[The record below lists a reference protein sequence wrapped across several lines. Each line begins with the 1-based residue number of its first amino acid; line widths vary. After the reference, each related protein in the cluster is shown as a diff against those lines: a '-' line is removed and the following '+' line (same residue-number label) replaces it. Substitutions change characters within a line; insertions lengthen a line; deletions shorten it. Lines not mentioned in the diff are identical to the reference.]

1 MRVGL
6 RWVACAAMIAV
17 VAGCAVP
24 VPIPVPVGGEKAAEG
39 QPQPLSRVGRF
50 ALTVS
55 EVGGK
60 QNAVQGGFA
69 WRDDGANLTLDLVSP
84 VGQTLARVEAGQ
96 GGALLREA
104 NGKETQALNPDA
116 LVALVLGSR
125 IPVGG
130 LREWLRGNLPADPA
144 ATVVEKD
151 AEGRPTLFTQA
162 GWQVR
167 INQYD
172 KIGPTRMLL
181 QRTESNGQ
189 DIDLR
194 LVVN

>member
-1 MRVGL
+1 VRVGL
-6 RWVACAAMIAV
+6 RWVVGAALIAV

-24 VPIPVPVGGEKAAEG
+24 VPIPVPVGGETAEG

-50 ALTVS
+50 ALTVN

-69 WRDDGANLTLDLVSP
+69 WRDDGTNLTLDLVSP

-104 NGKETQALNPDA
+104 NGKETHALNPDA

-125 IPVGG
+125 IPVAG
-130 LREWLRGNLPADPA
+130 LREWLRGNLTAEPA
-144 ATVVEKD
+144 ATIIEKD
-151 AEGRPTLFTQA
+151 AEGRPTMFLQA

-181 QRTESNGQ
+181 QRTEANGQ

>member
-1 MRVGL
+1 MKAGL
-6 RWVACAAMIAV
+6 RALAVAV
-17 VAGCAVP
+17 VVASVAACAVP
-24 VPIPVPVGGEKAAEG
+24 VPIPVPVGGDAVQG
-39 QPQPLSRVGRF
+39 QPEPLSRVGRF

-69 WRDDGANLTLDLVSP
+69 WRDDGTNLTLDLVSP

-104 NGKETQALNPDA
+104 NGRETRALNPDA

-125 IPVGG
+125 IPVSG
-130 LREWLRGNLPADPA
+130 LREWLRGTQAADPVA
-144 ATVVEKD
+144 VVLEKD
-151 AEGRPTLFTQA
+151 SEGRPALFTQA

-167 INQYD
+167 VNQYD
-172 KIGPTRMLL
+172 QVGPTRMLL
-181 QRTESNGQ
+181 QRTEANGQ